1 MTIDPQHSG
10 SSALGAGP
18 SRPDDEISLWEVL
31 AVLLRRR
38 GTIVVTTVLVT
49 AAAVVFTLTRA
60 DTFTTQASFRPQGSD
75 ASASQL
81 MALASQFGVRIPGGT
96 ANEEVSPA
104 FYADLLASREI
115 LYRVVSSPFEVEGV
129 GTASLADLFEIE
141 EDSEELR
148 LEEAIEGL
156 REQVLSIQTG
166 RETGIVTLEV
176 QTEWPDL
183 SQEIAQRLLDEIAR
197 FNLHTR
203 QSQAAAERVFI
214 QERVDSARDAL
225 LAAESSMQSFLQ
237 ANRQWENSPD
247 LTFQHD
253 RLERDTSLRQQVYT
267 TLVQSFEQ
275 ARISEVR
282 DTPVI
287 TVLQSPFSP
296 PGPDENRLLLVIAL
310 GIVLGGMAGV
320 VLAFV
325 VEAVKRPAPGDP
337 AREDFQRTWEGL
349 VRSFPFGRR
358 SPA

>member
-1 MTIDPQHSG
+1 MATDPHQAG
-10 SSALGAGP
+10 VGAQPTGAL
-18 SRPDDEISLWEVL
+18 RPDDEISLWEVL

-38 GTIVVTTVLVT
+38 GTIVLTTIVTV
-49 AAAVVFTLTRA
+49 AGAVAFTLLQA
-60 DTFTTQASFRPQGSD
+60 DTYTTQASFRPQGSD
-75 ASASQL
+75 ASASEL
-81 MALASQFGVRIPGGT
+81 MALASQFGVRVPGVG
-96 ANEEVSPA
+96 NEEVSPA

-115 LYRVVSSPFEVEGV
+115 LHRVASRDFVVDGV

-141 EDSEELR
+141 EDTEALR
-148 LEEAIEGL
+148 LEEAIEAL
-156 REQVLSIQTG
+156 RDDVVSIQTG
-166 RETGIVTLEV
+166 RETGIVTVEV
-176 QTEWPDL
+176 ETEWPDL

-214 QERVDSARDAL
+214 QERVDSAREAL
-225 LAAESSMQSFLQ
+225 LTAESAMQAFLQ
-237 ANRQWENSPD
+237 ANRQWQNSPD

-253 RLERDTSLRQQVYT
+253 RLERDISLRQQVYT

-287 TVLQSPFSP
+287 TVLQAPFFP
-296 PGPDENRLLLVIAL
+296 PGPDDERLLLVIAL
-310 GIVLGGMAGV
+310 GVVLGGMAGV

-325 VEAVKRPAPGDP
+325 VEAMKRPAPGDP
-337 AREDFQRTWEGL
+337 AREDFRQTWEGL
-349 VRSFPFGRR
+349 VRSLPFGRR

>member
-1 MTIDPQHSG
+1 MTTDPSPRG
-10 SSALGAGP
+10 PNAPAPGAP
-18 SRPDDEISLWEVL
+18 RPDDEISLWEVL

-38 GTIVVTTVLVT
+38 GTIVLTTVLVM
-49 AAAVVFTLTRA
+49 AAAVVFTLTRP

-75 ASASQL
+75 ASASEL
-81 MALASQFGVRIPGGT
+81 MALASQFGVRIPGG
-96 ANEEVSPA
+96 AGNEEVSPA
-104 FYADLLASREI
+104 FYAELLASREI
-115 LYRVVSSPFEVEGV
+115 LHRVADRPFDVQGV
-129 GTASLADLFEIE
+129 GSASLAELFEIE
-141 EDSEELR
+141 EDTEELR
-148 LEEAIEGL
+148 LEEAIETL
-156 REQVLSIQTG
+156 REDVVSIQTG

-176 QTEWPDL
+176 ETEWPDL
-183 SQEIAQRLLDEIAR
+183 SQMIAQRLLDEIAR

-214 QERVDSARDAL
+214 QERVDSARNAL
-225 LAAESSMQSFLQ
+225 LTAESAMQSFLQ

-253 RLERDTSLRQQVYT
+253 RLERDISLRQQVYT

-287 TVLQSPFSP
+287 TVLQAPFFP
-296 PGPDENRLLLVIAL
+296 PGPDENRLLLVLAL
-310 GIVLGGMAGV
+310 GVVLGGMTGV

-337 AREDFQRTWEGL
+337 AREDFQQTWEGL
-349 VRSFPFGRR
+349 VRSLPFGRR